1 MNGSEVNKLEQAL
14 AKYEEVEN
22 QNSETILQAKAMLDL
37 LRALKDDNDMQPL
50 EKALRRAYDTKLKR
64 RANIQRAEDTLV
76 TYYVKGMVLTKRCLS
91 FGKQLFVVFRY

>member
-14 AKYEEVEN
+14 AEYEEDQN

-37 LRALKDDNDMQPL
+37 LRALKDNNDMQPL

-64 RANIQRAEDTLV
+64 SANIQRAEDTLV
-76 TYYVKGMVLTKRCLS
+76 THYDKGMVLTQSCSS
-91 FGKQLFVVFRY
+91 FGKQLFVVFPY